1 MKINFLVVR
10 QASTPEAVQRWILTD
25 PDEYK
30 KKLDASTKSASE
42 SFKARDL
49 SSSHG
54 DPEST
59 KEDDDKGQEI
69 GFKSEQVH

>member
-1 MKINFLVVR
+1 MR
-10 QASTPEAVQRWILTD
+10 QASAPKAVQRWILTD
-25 PDEYK
+25 PDEFK

-42 SFKARDL
+42 SFKATGL

-59 KEDDDKGQEI
+59 KEDYNKGEVI
-69 GFKSEQVH
+69 GFSTEQVN